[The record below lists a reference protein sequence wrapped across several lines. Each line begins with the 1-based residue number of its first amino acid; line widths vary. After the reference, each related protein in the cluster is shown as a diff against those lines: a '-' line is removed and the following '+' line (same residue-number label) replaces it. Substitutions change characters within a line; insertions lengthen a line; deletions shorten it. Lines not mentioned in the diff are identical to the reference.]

1 VRVAYL
7 VNQYPMVSL
16 TFIRREIRALEAR
29 GVHVDR
35 FAIRRWS
42 ESVVDADDHE
52 ELARTRCILSVGA
65 SGMLASVLITMMT
78 RPARFA
84 AMAMLLLR
92 LTRKSD
98 RGVLLHLVYLAEAC
112 VLLRWLLAG
121 GAQHLH
127 AHFGSNPAEVA
138 MYCNGLGGPPFSF
151 TVHGPEEIDRAVGL
165 GYAEKIE
172 RAAFVVAISDFC
184 RSQLF
189 RWCNH
194 SDWNKIV
201 IVYCGL
207 DRALLAAPVTPV
219 PGNRQFV
226 CVGRLCAEKGQL
238 LLLESAAKLKSK
250 GLAFKLLLVGD
261 GPIRPELETMIQDLG
276 LTAEVSITGWAPA
289 SEVKRHL
296 INSRIM
302 VLPSFA
308 EGLPIVIMEALAL
321 GRPVISTHIAG
332 IPELLRDG
340 INGWLIPAG
349 NAHALTKAMEA
360 ALTADTADLMTMA
373 AIGRNMVAARHNIDT
388 GAALLHGRFLGTDHR
403 RDDSAAA
410 ENVATD

>member
-7 VNQYPMVSL
+7 VNQYPMVSQ

-35 FAIRRWS
+35 FTIRRWS
-42 ESVVDADDHE
+42 GSVVDADDHD

-65 SGMLASVLITMMT
+65 SGMLASVLIVMMT
-78 RPARFA
+78 RPTRFA
-84 AMAMLLLR
+84 AMAMLLLG
-92 LTRKSD
+92 LTRTSD
-98 RGVLLHLVYLAEAC
+98 RGMLLHLVYLAEAC

-127 AHFGSNPAEVA
+127 AHFGSNSAEVA

-165 GYAEKIE
+165 AYDEKIE

-189 RWCNH
+189 RWCDH
-194 SDWNKIV
+194 SYWNKIV
-201 IVYCGL
+201 IVHCGL
-207 DRALLAAPVTPV
+207 DRTLLAAPATPV
-219 PGNRQFV
+219 PDNGQFV
-226 CVGRLCAEKGQL
+226 CVGRLCAEKGQM
-238 LLLESAAKLKSK
+238 LLLEAAAKLKSN
-250 GLAFKLLLVGD
+250 GFAFKLLLVGD
-261 GPIRPELETMIQDLG
+261 GPIRGDLESMIQNLG

-296 INSRIM
+296 IESRIM

-308 EGLPIVIMEALAL
+308 EGLPVVIMEALAL

-340 INGWLIPAG
+340 INGWLIPPG
-349 NAHALTKAMEA
+349 NTHALAQAMEA
-360 ALTADTADLMTMA
+360 ALAADTVDLETMA
-373 AIGRNMVAARHNIDT
+373 ARGRDMVNAHHNIDT
-388 GAALLHGRFLGTDHR
+388 QAAVLHHRFLR
-403 RDDSAAA
+403 RSERSDRVAAE